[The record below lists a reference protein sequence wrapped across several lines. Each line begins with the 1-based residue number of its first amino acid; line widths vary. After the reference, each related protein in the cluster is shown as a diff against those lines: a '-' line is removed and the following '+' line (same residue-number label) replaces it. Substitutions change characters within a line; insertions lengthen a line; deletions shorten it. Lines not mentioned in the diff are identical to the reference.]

1 MAQATHVMDG
11 RFGMPRWWDWR
22 HRLAQIA
29 SGAAGTP
36 RAAQGDVVAF
46 EGFVRQYERLILNYL
61 WRMVGEE
68 QAARDLTQET
78 FLRAWEHFAKI
89 SGYEN
94 PRAWLLRVATNLA
107 LTFRTRRRAPVG
119 AAVPLDDLNAP
130 FASDP
135 ARGIVESEMVRLTLQ
150 ALAPR
155 ERALLVLREVYG
167 QSIDD
172 IAGILGM
179 TRDAVKTALCRARER
194 FRTLYEQ
201 EELAQ

>member
-1 MAQATHVMDG
+1 
-11 RFGMPRWWDWR
+11 
-22 HRLAQIA
+22 
-29 SGAAGTP
+29 
-36 RAAQGDVVAF
+36 
-46 EGFVRQYERLILNYL
+46 LNYL

-78 FLRAWEHFAKI
+78 FLRAWEHFPKI

-119 AAVPLDDLNAP
+119 AAVPLDDLNEP
-130 FASDP
+130 NASDP
-135 ARGIVESEMVRLTLQ
+135 ARRIVESEMVRLTLH

-179 TRDAVKTALCRARER
+179 TRDAVKTALCRAREH
-194 FRTLYEQ
+194 FRTVYEQ
-201 EELAQ
+201 EEQAQ